1 MFIHTLTGV
10 YPYTPKTFVRDHPTL
25 SFRPEAVEDVML
37 AHGCARVLPTAAPDF
52 DADTHKVV
60 ELPPASEGGVWVQ
73 VWQVL
78 PLSEQE
84 LRECAVRKQA
94 RMQADIADLWACADA
109 YQSGYISGVAVGLL
123 TMGVMRGMPK
133 ALAVQAWS
141 AAVWDAYYTRK
152 AAVLAGAQADLDFTC
167 CGPMPHSVPELREE
181 MGL

>member
-1 MFIHTLTGV
+1 MFINTLTGE
-10 YPYTPKTFVRDHPTL
+10 YPYTPQAFVRDNPNL
-25 SFRPEAVEDVML
+25 SFRRGAVEHAML
-37 AHGCARVLPTAAPDF
+37 AHGCARVRQTDVPDF
-52 DADTHKVV
+52 DVRTHTAV
-60 ELPPASEGGVWVQ
+60 EMPPVLDGEDWVQ
-73 VWQVL
+73 AWEVL
-78 PLSEQE
+78 PLSEQA
-84 LRECAVRKQA
+84 LRERADVEAA
-94 RMQADIADLWACADA
+94 RMRADVADLWACADA

-123 TMGVMRGMPK
+123 MMGVMRGMPK